1 MIRSGYMNFV
11 INVSN
16 QLIHLSTVPPPVVIK
31 RNDDNDEIILDDWE
45 QDPIFNAQ
53 EERQK

>member
-1 MIRSGYMNFV
+1 MNFV